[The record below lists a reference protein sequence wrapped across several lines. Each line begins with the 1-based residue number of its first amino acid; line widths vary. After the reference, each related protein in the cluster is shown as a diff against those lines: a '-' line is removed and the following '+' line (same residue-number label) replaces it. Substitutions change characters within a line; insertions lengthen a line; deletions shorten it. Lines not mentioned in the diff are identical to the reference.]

1 MIAGRV
7 EAVGVLLSLLAFK
20 VRAMSERNVRAV
32 YTGKVDNDTEVETD
46 ILTGKYQLVFMSP
59 EALLGN
65 DKWRDMLVSSV
76 YQQNLVGLVDKAH
89 CVKKW

>member
-1 MIAGRV
+1 M
-7 EAVGVLLSLLAFK
+7 GVLLSLLAFK
-20 VRAMSERNVRAV
+20 VRAMSEQNVRAV
-32 YTGKVDNDTEVETD
+32 YTSEVDDDTEVETD

-76 YQQNLVGLVDKAH
+76 YQQNLVWLVDKAH